1 MHRGERTGPA
11 ASADRD
17 LEGEVARLQREL
29 ADASSACRARDELLA
44 VAAHALRTPLTAILG
59 WINLV
64 RAGELDAA
72 TSARAVDTIERNAR
86 RQADLIADLVDATRI
101 LTGRL
106 QLNRSR
112 VDLPRV
118 VDAALEGI
126 RAAAEAKPVRVH
138 AALDPVAPMWGD
150 PDRLQQV
157 VAILLSNAVKFT
169 SPGGRI
175 DVRLERVAAGVE
187 LRVQDDGAGMP
198 ADALPHLFDRLPL
211 VPTGQAKGDRSGRGQ
226 LGLGLSIA
234 RHLADLHGGALTAAS
249 EGPGRGATF
258 TLRLPLRGAS
268 EDGRMEERAPAP
280 APDPRLAGR
289 RVLVVAD
296 PAGRDAMARTL
307 SERGAAVAVAGS
319 SDDAVREVVAFMPD
333 AIIVDLEIRGEDGC
347 ELIRRVRALGD
358 ENGGRTPALALTSYG
373 GADDRLRTLRAG
385 FQIHVAKP
393 VHPLELA
400 TVVAGLAERA
410 LQRFGGVGDQ
420 DRDGS

>member
-1 MHRGERTGPA
+1 MHRGERTGRA
-11 ASADRD
+11 ASEDRD
-17 LEGEVARLQREL
+17 LEGEVARLRREL
-29 ADASSACRARDELLA
+29 ADVSSACRARDELLA

-64 RAGELDAA
+64 RAGELDPA

-86 RQADLIADLVDATRI
+86 RQADLIAELVDATRI

-106 QLNRSR
+106 QLNRAR
-112 VDLPRV
+112 VDLLRV

-138 AALDPVAPMWGD
+138 ASLDPAGPMWGD

-175 DVRLERVAAGVE
+175 DVRLERVTAGAE
-187 LRVQDDGAGMP
+187 LRVQDDGAGIP

-211 VPTGQAKGDRSGRGQ
+211 VASGAGKSDRSGRGQ

-234 RHLADLHGGALTAAS
+234 RHLADLHGGGLTAAS

-258 TLRLPLRGAS
+258 TLRLPLRGAAA
-268 EDGRMEERAPAP
+268 DGPMEERALAP

-296 PAGRDAMARTL
+296 PAGRDALARML
-307 SERGAAVAVAGS
+307 SARGADVVAAGS
-319 SDDAVREVVAFMPD
+319 SDEALRVVVAFAPE
-333 AIIVDLEIRGEDGC
+333 AIIVDLEMRREDGC

-358 ENGGRTPALALTSYG
+358 ENGGRTPALALTSDG

-400 TVVAGLAERA
+400 SVVASLTARA
-410 LQRFGGVGDQ
+410 PQRHGGVVSQ
-420 DRDGS
+420 DRDS

>member
-1 MHRGERTGPA
+1 MLRGERTGPA
-11 ASADRD
+11 ASEDRD

-101 LTGRL
+101 LSGRL
-106 QLNRSR
+106 QVNRAR

-118 VDAALEGI
+118 VAAALEGI

-138 AALDPVAPMWGD
+138 AALDPVAPIWGD

-175 DVRLERVAAGVE
+175 DVRLERVAVGVE
-187 LRVQDDGAGMP
+187 LRVQDDGSGMP

-211 VPTGQAKGDRSGRGQ
+211 VATGQAKGDRSGRGQ

-258 TLRLPLRGAS
+258 TLRLPLRGAA

-280 APDPRLAGR
+280 ASDPRLAGR

-385 FQIHVAKP
+385 FQSHVAKP
-393 VHPLELA
+393 AHPRELA
-400 TVVAGLAERA
+400 TVVAGLAARA
-410 LQRFGGVGDQ
+410 PQRHGGVGDQ
-420 DRDGS
+420 DRDGL